1 MAVCMCVHF
10 IETGEQEE
18 DDRDERLEE
27 GTSTIMGKSV

>member
-1 MAVCMCVHF
+1 MCVHF
-10 IETGEQEE
+10 IGTDEQEE